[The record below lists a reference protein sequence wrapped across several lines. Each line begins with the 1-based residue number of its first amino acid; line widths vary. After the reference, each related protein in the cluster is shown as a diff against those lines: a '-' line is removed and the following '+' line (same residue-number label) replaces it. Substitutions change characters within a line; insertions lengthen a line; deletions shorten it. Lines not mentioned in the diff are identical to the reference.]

1 MKCLFINLIFKRESG
16 YEFMICSK
24 KVAKNAGCYYLQQQG
39 TRGVFEK
46 SLRFVDFL

>member
-1 MKCLFINLIFKRESG
+1 MKCLFINLILEKKSG

-24 KVAKNAGCYYLQQQG
+24 KGAKNAGCYYLQQQG